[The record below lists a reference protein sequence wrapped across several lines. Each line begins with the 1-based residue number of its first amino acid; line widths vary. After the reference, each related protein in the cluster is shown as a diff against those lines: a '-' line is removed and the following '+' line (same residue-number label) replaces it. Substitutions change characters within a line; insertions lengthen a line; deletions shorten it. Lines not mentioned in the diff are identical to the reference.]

1 MSLFLILLFVAAS
14 FPFEVVASDPCV
26 QTILDLESAFLSN
39 GENLQ
44 SLMRAFY
51 PSNNFPAL
59 WVKVI
64 YCTNDS
70 VSNENH
76 TFYWSSSPV
85 LVYLHPLILEEM
97 SLLFFNDDY
106 THSVSRLTIPAFCE
120 GIDDK
125 ERVHILNDAT
135 VWVCSYE
142 IIYTQLHMH
151 TCMLEHCMAWI

>member
-1 MSLFLILLFVAAS
+1 MPLFFILLFVVPI
-14 FPFEVVASDPCV
+14 PFEVAASDGAGACI
-26 QTILDLESAFLSN
+26 QTMPDLESVFLSN

-64 YCTNDS
+64 YSTKDS
-70 VSNENH
+70 VSNESY

-85 LVYLHPLILEEM
+85 LVYLHPLILEGM

-106 THSVSRLTIPAFCE
+106 THSESRLTIPPFCE
-120 GIDDK
+120 GIDH
-125 ERVHILNDAT
+125 EETIHILNDAT
-135 VWVCSYE
+135 VWVCSY
-142 IIYTQLHMH
+142 
-151 TCMLEHCMAWI
+151 